1 MTDGGV
7 VYTSGEENSFSM
19 PLVSVIINV
28 LNGAATLP
36 EAIHSVLAQIFDDW
50 ELIVWDDG
58 STDASADV
66 LTGYDDSRI
75 RYVRAEQRVS
85 LGQARQQA
93 INLARGEW
101 IAFLDQDDIWLPHKL
116 EWQMALA
123 HRSSNVALI
132 YGRTVRFYPGG
143 SERDY
148 DQAHEYAYLPE
159 GDIFTDLFTNSCF
172 IAMSSA
178 VFRRSAVAE
187 IGGVPDSI
195 TIIPDY
201 YLYTAVARRFA
212 AAAVQE
218 VVCRYRMHS
227 GNTSR
232 VTALQVQQE
241 ALGLMDMW
249 RGVVA
254 PETLVQCR
262 KRHSTA
268 IALLEMRH
276 PRTLV
281 RGVWRLLTEGSLV
294 SQLLRPFY
302 FVFHVVRRR
311 VRPPYWRTLRRDG
324 VSQSPISPVSTGIR
338 SS

>member
-1 MTDGGV
+1 ML
-7 VYTSGEENSFSM
+7 
-19 PLVSVIINV
+19 LVTVIINV
-28 LNGAATLP
+28 LNGATTLP
-36 EAIHSVLAQIFDDW
+36 EAIDSVLAQTFDDW
-50 ELIVWDDG
+50 ELIVWDDC
-58 STDASADV
+58 STDGSADV
-66 LTGYDDSRI
+66 LTGFEDSRI

-123 HRSSNVALI
+123 RRSSNVALI

-159 GDIFTDLFTNSCF
+159 GDIFTDLFTHSCF

-178 VFRRSAVAE
+178 VFRLSAVAE
-187 IGGVPDSI
+187 IGGIPNST

-201 YLYTAVARRFA
+201 YLYTAVTRRFA

-227 GNTSR
+227 GNASR
-232 VTALQVQQE
+232 VRAFQVQQE
-241 ALGLMDMW
+241 ALRLMDMW
-249 RGVVA
+249 RGAVA
-254 PETLVQCR
+254 PEVLARCR

-268 IALLEMRH
+268 IALREMRH

-281 RGVWRLLTEGSLV
+281 RGAWRLLTEGSLM

-302 FVFHVVRRR
+302 FVFHVVRRS
-311 VRPPYWRTLRRDG
+311 VRPPHWKTLRRDG
-324 VSQSPISPVSTGIR
+324 GSQSPISAVSAENH